1 MNKKYKVRFSPLFY
15 KDLEEIIDYIKNK
28 LSNKKAA
35 EELVDTLFLEI
46 EKRKYFPMAYE
57 SYVSK
62 KERKDTYYKIHVKN
76 YIVFYVVKDE
86 YIEIRRMLYSRSI
99 FNGKI

>member
-35 EELVDTLFLEI
+35 EELIEILFKEI
-46 EKRKYFPMAYE
+46 EKRKYYPMAYE
-57 SYVSK
+57 SFVSK
-62 KERKDTYYKIHVKN
+62 KERKNTYYKIQVKKYN
-76 YIVFYVVKDE
+76 IFYVVKDE
-86 YIEIRRMLYSRSI
+86 YIEIRRMLYSRSD
-99 FNGKI
+99 FNKRI